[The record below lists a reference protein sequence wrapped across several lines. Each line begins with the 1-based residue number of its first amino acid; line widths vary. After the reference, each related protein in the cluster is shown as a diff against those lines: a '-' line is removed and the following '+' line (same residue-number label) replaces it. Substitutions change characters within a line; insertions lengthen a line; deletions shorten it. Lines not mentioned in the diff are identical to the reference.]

1 MIRHLVFDFDGT
13 LVPSNALK
21 RDAFFA
27 CVNHV
32 EGAAALIR
40 SMLLVD
46 PTRDRYTVFSEL
58 AERFPACGD
67 ADALTLEYATI
78 CHERIVDMLKEGG
91 PDELFRMLRSIGLG
105 LHLSSGTPRD
115 ALNSIIRDAGWR
127 SLVDSVHGAPTSK
140 AQTLQVLMTQHRL
153 VPRQLAVI
161 GDGASDEA
169 AAAHAGCRFLR
180 VADDASDFY
189 QRDAADAFAFLVTQL
204 GLDRCETT
212 V

>member
-1 MIRHLVFDFDGT
+1 MLRHLVFDFDGT

-27 CVNHV
+27 CVDHV
-32 EGAAALIR
+32 DGAAAFIR

-58 AERFPACGD
+58 AEQFPECGD

-78 CHERIVDMLKEGG
+78 CHEGIVAMLDEGG
-91 PDELFRMLRSIGLG
+91 PGDLFRLLRANGLG

-115 ALNSIIRDAGWR
+115 ALASIVRDAGWQ
-127 SLVDSVHGAPTSK
+127 SLVDSIHGAPMSK
-140 AQTLQVLMTQHRL
+140 AQTLKTLMTQHRL
-153 VPRQLAVI
+153 IPQQLAVI
-161 GDGASDEA
+161 GDGDSDEA
-169 AAAHAGCRFLR
+169 AAADAGCRFLR
-180 VADDASDFY
+180 VADDASDLY
-189 QRDAADAFAFLVTQL
+189 GRDTADAFAFLAAQL
-204 GLDRCETT
+204 GLERCETK

>member
-1 MIRHLVFDFDGT
+1 M
-13 LVPSNALK
+13 PSNALK

-27 CVNHV
+27 CVDHV

-46 PTRDRYTVFSEL
+46 PTRDRYAVFSEL
-58 AERFPACGD
+58 AEHYPECGD
-67 ADALTLEYATI
+67 ADDLALEYATI
-78 CHERIVDMLKEGG
+78 CHERIVAMLKDGG
-91 PDELFRMLRSIGLG
+91 PDELFRLLRANGLG

-115 ALNSIIRDAGWR
+115 ALVGIIRDASWQ

-140 AQTLQVLMTQHRL
+140 AQTLQALMTQHRL
-153 VPRQLAVI
+153 VPQQLAVI

-169 AAAHAGCRFLR
+169 AAVNAGCRFLR
-180 VADDASDFY
+180 VADDASDLY
-189 QRDAADAFAFLVTQL
+189 KRDAVDAFAFLATQL
-204 GLDRCETT
+204 GLDRCETR